1 VVAGGYSRENGQNPL
16 IDVQMYPNPATAQDF
31 VITLPQNVA
40 LNSPILIELKDIN
53 GKTIRQLESKE
64 RTTLLNIENI
74 PNGLYLIFI
83 QTGDATITKKLT
95 IQH

>member
-31 VITLPQNVA
+31 VIMLPQNIEI
-40 LNSPILIELKDIN
+40 NSPVWIELKDIN

-74 PNGLYLIFI
+74 PNGLYLISI